1 MEPVQSG
8 RGWARTGIVGRLN
21 AEWLRLAQDPAAE
34 SACVAWSRAAPVL
47 SGATTPEEVLRRITR
62 APDVVLGA
70 LLAAAAGGDA
80 LAGRVVLQA
89 MLGKA
94 VRMAVGDRWGTID
107 DYVAALW
114 CVIATYPLA
123 ARPGRVAANLALET
137 LKAVRRERYGSGDV
151 PLEPAGLMAVVE
163 GQDGS
168 GVGLGARGRGAQ
180 QDGSGAELLTAA
192 GVIVWAQRQRLLDPA
207 TGALL
212 HSVYAEG
219 LSGRAAAQR
228 HQTSPGAV
236 RVRCSRAVRVLS
248 QHADRLLDVA

>member
-1 MEPVQSG
+1 MEPVRSG
-8 RGWARTGIVGRLN
+8 RGWARTGVLGRLN
-21 AEWLRLAQDPAAE
+21 AEWSWLAQDPAAE
-34 SACVAWSRAAPVL
+34 AACVAWSREAPVL
-47 SGATTPEEVLRRITR
+47 SSATTPEEVLRRITS

-70 LLAAAAGGDA
+70 LLAATAGGDT

-89 MLGKA
+89 MLGKT
-94 VRMAVGDRWGTID
+94 VRMAVCDRRGTID

-114 CVIATYPLA
+114 CVIAAYPLA

-137 LKAVRRERYGSGDV
+137 LKAVRRERYGSRDV
-151 PLEPAGLMAVVE
+151 ALEPTAVVALVE
-163 GQDGS
+163 DRGGTS
-168 GVGLGARGRGAQ
+168 GLDAWARDARGGE
-180 QDGSGAELLTAA
+180 SGAESLTAA
-192 GVIVWAQRQRLLDPA
+192 GVIVSALQQRLLDPT

-212 HSVYAEG
+212 HSVYADG

-248 QHADRLLDVA
+248 QHADRLVDAA